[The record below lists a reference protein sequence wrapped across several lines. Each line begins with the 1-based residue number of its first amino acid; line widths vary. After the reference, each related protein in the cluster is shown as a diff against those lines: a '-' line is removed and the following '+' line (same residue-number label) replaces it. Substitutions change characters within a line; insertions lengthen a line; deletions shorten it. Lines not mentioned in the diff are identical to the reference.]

1 MSDLSSRRAVSGRWP
16 RPFNPLKEIFMK
28 SLFAI
33 AVALAGVGFP
43 AGAEAH
49 MAEAAGGGFGADVM
63 NL

>member
-1 MSDLSSRRAVSGRWP
+1 
-16 RPFNPLKEIFMK
+16 MK

-49 MAEAAGGGFGADVM
+49 VAEAAGGGFGADVM
-63 NL
+63 NF